1 MNNLTSKLFFFLSSK
16 SVYAKYLGFCDEYA
30 NFILAHVRIL
40 LYTKSCFEKIKKSP
54 AGTSYFNMNFY
65 QITVFFGGNSMDNI
79 LKVENLKKTF
89 PNSHFKLNNVSFSI
103 RYGSIVGFIGENG
116 AGKTTAM
123 RTIVGA
129 LKKDGGS
136 IKIFGKEI
144 NETDAK
150 IKEDIGV
157 VFDQIN
163 FSGNLN
169 ANELSKVM
177 KNIYKQW
184 NQEKYFEYL
193 KRFSL
198 PTKKKIQGFSRG
210 MSMKLSIAVALS
222 HDPKL
227 LILDEATSGLDPV
240 VRDEILDIFQEFV
253 KDKKHSILLSSHIT
267 SDIEKVADSLIF
279 IKNGEIILTVDKS
292 EWLNNYGI
300 FTYDK
305 NEWKGMDH
313 LIVTTYKNKV
323 LVSDIND
330 IPDKFAKEHFSI
342 DDMTLLLLKGEKR

>member
-1 MNNLTSKLFFFLSSK
+1 
-16 SVYAKYLGFCDEYA
+16 
-30 NFILAHVRIL
+30 
-40 LYTKSCFEKIKKSP
+40 
-54 AGTSYFNMNFY
+54 
-65 QITVFFGGNSMDNI
+65 MDNI

-198 PTKKKIQGFSRG
+198 PTKKKFR
-210 MSMKLSIAVALS
+210 AF
-222 HDPKL
+222 P
-227 LILDEATSGLDPV
+227 EAC
-240 VRDEILDIFQEFV
+240 Q
-253 KDKKHSILLSSHIT
+253 
-267 SDIEKVADSLIF
+267 
-279 IKNGEIILTVDKS
+279 
-292 EWLNNYGI
+292 
-300 FTYDK
+300 
-305 NEWKGMDH
+305 
-313 LIVTTYKNKV
+313 
-323 LVSDIND
+323 
-330 IPDKFAKEHFSI
+330 
-342 DDMTLLLLKGEKR
+342 